1 MDIFLLRNTVL
12 QFPIE
17 YHRLSYVL
25 RFENI
30 SMVSFYSVQRDISR
44 LSLLQVDTVH
54 PLLMITQK
62 IGLSDFQHS
71 LQYFNKI

>member
-44 LSLLQVDTVH
+44 LSLQVDNVH
-54 PLLMITQK
+54 PLLMIIQK
-62 IGLSDFQHS
+62 IGLSNFQHS